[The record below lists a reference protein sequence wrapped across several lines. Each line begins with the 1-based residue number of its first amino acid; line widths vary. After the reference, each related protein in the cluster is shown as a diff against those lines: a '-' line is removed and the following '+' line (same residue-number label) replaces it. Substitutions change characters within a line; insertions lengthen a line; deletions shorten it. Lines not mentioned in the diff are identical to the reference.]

1 MGQGLSTL
9 GLALDCCGRSVGPW
23 GQMRWPPA
31 PLAEQH
37 GQDQALGGIGSG
49 HVLLISF
56 KGRQVMGGA
65 GEAGQERVLLGPH
78 AGGIKGSALWGVPR
92 AHPLG
97 SASAAVASHLSV
109 LCKPDSL

>member
-1 MGQGLSTL
+1 MQLCRASCVGQGLSTL

-56 KGRQVMGGA
+56 KGRQVMGGQVRQGRRGFCWVHMQGGSRA
-65 GEAGQERVLLGPH
+65 RLCGASQEPIPWAPPVLP
-78 AGGIKGSALWGVPR
+78 
-92 AHPLG
+92 
-97 SASAAVASHLSV
+97 
-109 LCKPDSL
+109 